1 MGKPKVVHEIKECIG
16 CGACAAIA
24 PDFWELDDENKARL
38 KGGKAKDSVSEREI
52 EEKDLQANKDAAEAC
67 PVNAIKVFDKAGKK
81 VV

>member
-1 MGKPKVVHEIKECIG
+1 MTKPKIVHEIKECIG

-38 KGGKAKDSVSEREI
+38 KGGKASNSASEREI
-52 EEKDLQANKDAAEAC
+52 EDKDLLVNKDAAEAC